1 MRTYTSFKPILL
13 LLSGILAL
21 PFLSSAQSVGEFRSI
36 TPGSWFNAT
45 TWETYNGSAWVSASS
60 APSAN
65 APKITVRH
73 KVDVSGTPL
82 IIGTTSTVQIDT
94 NGTVKLFTALTNN
107 GTINADG
114 KLAWFSN
121 NILTADSATTG
132 AININQRGIF
142 DISSLSNLQATNQRV
157 TLKGTFNKLG
167 IDTITFSG
175 LRDSV
180 GFFNADSTCSFTNW
194 DGNLRIQTIGT
205 LNCEVTNFGTLALTD
220 SVGLN
225 YNGKMFRNNSRV
237 TGLLNLQT
245 RDSMKLVGSGQYDRL
260 IVNTKSVVFAPNGV
274 NIERDLSLTNGRI
287 NLEGNNLTIGT
298 SPTNRGRV
306 INSSD
311 SGYVFN
317 GLLIRWAGTQRG
329 DTLVFPVGISNAF
342 LPATLVMDSVTR
354 GGKISIKYQT
364 TDPLEFGLPLTD
376 AGGNEVDATC
386 ASCGIWEILKAD
398 TNIIVSNY
406 RVIFLVNGY
415 PGVTT
420 PANIRVIQRDL
431 PSTPWQLRGSHVPG
445 NGTAVRF
452 FARRTNLSVFG
463 EFAIAGN
470 ELENNLLPVD
480 LVSFVGQR
488 SGSTTQLTWRTAT
501 ERNTSFFDVQKSTD
515 GISFASIGRVKA
527 VGTTTQ
533 AQSYQFLDEKP
544 ASGINYYR
552 LRIVDF
558 DNRVDVS
565 QTVSVWFDASVQMWV
580 YPNPTADNWIISA
593 ATSDEKGAPQAF
605 NVDVMDVTGK
615 VLFNAKN
622 VDNQQV
628 NIPSKAWSS
637 GVYFARV
644 SRGAN
649 ISVFKLVKH

>member
-1 MRTYTSFKPILL
+1 MRTYASFKPILL
-13 LLSGILAL
+13 LLSGILA
-21 PFLSSAQSVGEFRSI
+21 FSFNATAQSIGEFRSI
-36 TPGSWFNAT
+36 ATGSWFNAT
-45 TWETYNGSAWVSASS
+45 TWQSYNGTSWVAAAAAPTAST
-60 APSAN
+60 
-65 APKITVRH
+65 PKITVRH
-73 KVDVSGTPL
+73 KVDVGGTPL
-82 IIGTTSTVQIDT
+82 VIGGSSTVQIDT
-94 NGTVKLFTALTNN
+94 NGTVELFNALTNN

-114 KLAWFSN
+114 KLAWFTSN
-121 NILTADSATTG
+121 ISTADSATTG
-132 AININQRGIF
+132 AININPRGIF
-142 DISSLSNLQATNQRV
+142 DISSPANLQATNQRV
-157 TLKGTFNKLG
+157 TLKGAFNKFG
-167 IDTITFSG
+167 SDTITFNG

-180 GFFNADSTCSFTNW
+180 GFFNADSTCLLTNW
-194 DGNLRIQTIGT
+194 GGNLRIRTIGT
-205 LNCEVTNFGTLALTD
+205 LNCEVVNFATIALTD

-225 YNGKMFRNNSRV
+225 FRGKMFRNNSRV

-245 RDSMKLVGSGQYDRL
+245 RDSMKLMGTGQYDRL
-260 IVNTKSVVFAPNGV
+260 FVNTKSLVFATNGINV
-274 NIERDLSLTNGRI
+274 ERDLSLTNGRI

-364 TDPLEFGLPLTD
+364 TNPLEFGLPLTD
-376 AGGNEVDATC
+376 VGGNVINATC
-386 ASCGIWEILKAD
+386 ATCGIWEIIKAD
-398 TNIIVSNY
+398 TNIIVNNY

-431 PSTPWQLRGSHVPG
+431 PSIPWQLRGSHVPG
-445 NGTAVRF
+445 NGTAARF

-480 LVSFVGQR
+480 LVSFTGQR
-488 SGSTTQLTWRTAT
+488 NGNSTQLAWRTAT
-501 ERNTSFFDVQKSTD
+501 ERNTAFFDVQKSTD
-515 GISFASIGRVKA
+515 GSSFASIGRVKA
-527 VGTTTQ
+527 VGNTNQT
-533 AQSYQFLDEKP
+533 QSYQFSDEKP

-580 YPNPTADNWIISA
+580 YPNPTADNWILSA
-593 ATSDEKGAPQAF
+593 ANSDEKGAPQPF
-605 NVDVMDVTGK
+605 SVDVMDVTGK
-615 VLFNAKN
+615 LLFNAKN

-644 SRGAN
+644 SRGTN
-649 ISVFKLVKH
+649 ISVFKLVKQ